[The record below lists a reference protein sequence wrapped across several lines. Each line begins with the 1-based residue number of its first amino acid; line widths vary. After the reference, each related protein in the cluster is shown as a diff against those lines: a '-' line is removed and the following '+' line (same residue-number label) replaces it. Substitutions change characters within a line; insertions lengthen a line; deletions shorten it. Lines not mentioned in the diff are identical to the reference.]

1 MTVFCDQPDWLQ
13 VWAEIERH
21 DSLNMLQAPI
31 DLEKNQGTMLEH
43 NSIDY
48 KSPVR
53 KRETSR
59 PHLVY
64 CGIRR
69 GSTRRRSIW
78 RGNIGGAP
86 ATATGNLGTPR
97 LLGLWSGLPLK
108 ANSRCHRKWS
118 ESSAVRMGTD
128 WSSSCGAGIS

>member
-1 MTVFCDQPDWLQ
+1 MIVFCDQPYWLQ
-13 VWAEIERH
+13 VWVEIERQY
-21 DSLNMLQAPI
+21 SLNMLHAAI

-43 NSIDY
+43 NSVDY

-78 RGNIGGAP
+78 RGNIGGAL
-86 ATATGNLGTPR
+86 ATATGNLGAPR
-97 LLGLWSGLPLK
+97 LLSLWSGLSLK
-108 ANSRCHRKWS
+108 ADSRSHRKQS

-128 WSSSCGAGIS
+128 WSSCGAGIS